1 MRKLI
6 IRRAADAQ
14 MIAAA
19 RWYGHKG
26 GPVLRVRFAA
36 ALLAGIA
43 AIRDRPLSF
52 PVVLTRRIGKIRRAG
67 LSTFPYSLYFA
78 VKDDTIVLIH
88 VRHQARRP
96 LRP

>member
-19 RWYGHKG
+19 QWYGREG
-26 GPVLRVRFAA
+26 GLRLRARFAA
-36 ALLAGIA
+36 ALVAGIA
-43 AIRDRPLSF
+43 ATRNRPMSF
-52 PVVLTRRIGKIRRAG
+52 PVVLQRRIGPVRRAG

-78 VKDDTIVLIH
+78 VKDDTVILLY
-88 VRHQARRP
+88 VRHQSRRP
-96 LRP
+96 LRS